1 MSKHLWVGAAL
12 DNSSERSE
20 EEHFH
25 FILFD
30 WINKCRPMSCINKS
44 DSRSES
50 WQEFNL
56 IPCGVETKLL
66 GNSSAA
72 RQLAFSIHP
81 QAGSTLTRSS
91 ERRKTRRVA
100 FLLLLRSF
108 SLGPYQSHYTT
119 TWRERERAASTTATT
134 PNRWALRDEPL
145 GLSLSLSARVTR
157 ELKKEKE
164 RNSVQRAVESRKTT
178 TFRAGSTAPPT

>member
-119 TWRERERAASTTATT
+119 TWRERERGKEPHPPPPPPRIDELYATSHSV
-134 PNRWALRDEPL
+134 
-145 GLSLSLSARVTR
+145 SLSLSP
-157 ELKKEKE
+157 
-164 RNSVQRAVESRKTT
+164 RA
-178 TFRAGSTAPPT
+178 

>member
-119 TWRERERAASTTATT
+119 TWRERERGKEPHPPPPPPRIDELYATSHSVS
-134 PNRWALRDEPL
+134 
-145 GLSLSLSARVTR
+145 LSLSLRARN
-157 ELKKEKE
+157 KG
-164 RNSVQRAVESRKTT
+164 A
-178 TFRAGSTAPPT
+178 

>member
-1 MSKHLWVGAAL
+1 
-12 DNSSERSE
+12 
-20 EEHFH
+20 
-25 FILFD
+25 
-30 WINKCRPMSCINKS
+30 MSCINKS

-119 TWRERERAASTTATT
+119 TWRERERGKEPHPPPPPPRIDELYATSHSV
-134 PNRWALRDEPL
+134 
-145 GLSLSLSARVTR
+145 SLSLSP
-157 ELKKEKE
+157 
-164 RNSVQRAVESRKTT
+164 RA
-178 TFRAGSTAPPT
+178 

>member
-1 MSKHLWVGAAL
+1 
-12 DNSSERSE
+12 
-20 EEHFH
+20 
-25 FILFD
+25 
-30 WINKCRPMSCINKS
+30 MSCINKS

-119 TWRERERAASTTATT
+119 TWRERERERERAASTTATT
-134 PNRWALRDEPL
+134 PNR
-145 GLSLSLSARVTR
+145 
-157 ELKKEKE
+157 
-164 RNSVQRAVESRKTT
+164 
-178 TFRAGSTAPPT
+178 

>member
-1 MSKHLWVGAAL
+1 
-12 DNSSERSE
+12 
-20 EEHFH
+20 
-25 FILFD
+25 
-30 WINKCRPMSCINKS
+30 MSCINKS

-119 TWRERERAASTTATT
+119 TWRERGKEPHPPPPPPRIDELYATSHSV
-134 PNRWALRDEPL
+134 
-145 GLSLSLSARVTR
+145 SLSLSARVTR